1 MSNPEEQVKQTTI
14 QTGNQMKIAT
24 RKIPAWGVLIGT
36 LLLALGQALGQ
47 SLPLQIR
54 QDDTQ
59 YNYQS
64 AAGVPLSSTSGDPA
78 GSDGRAPRQQEPL
91 TINPPTANQFSGFIS
106 WGAVAAP
113 AQPSVPWD
121 ETVPS
126 TKRLRSSFTYAGN
139 AANIGLPHGPKID
152 VQVVLQRAQ
161 VGAPYLSRSVSFLFG
176 DIISPPEED
185 EDGNKLESVLP
196 SSYWLVKPH
205 LLPVKSES
213 AGVAGSSVSVTVSAT
228 LRKYS
233 TGDVLI
239 FSSGGELALTADAS
253 AGDTT
258 LTGDLTEANIADGE
272 TGTIKHEL
280 KGYYYSPHARTVFA
294 IQPGPIEIIW
304 LKATPHSGTPTD
316 STDTDKWHESVGNY
330 YRLYKKRY
338 LVSGSA
344 TKTPRKIY
352 WNQAGYDGPHVSI
365 PTTVIGDLHIVYNS
379 SFPEEVTNGIQ
390 AMTGGATSSGENKD
404 TAVYKY
410 TLKYESDS
418 LKALNATGRVFVEL
432 LSDLLE
438 DGETRHHLGFEI
450 VDVFKHST
458 PAAVT
463 TELGDLVLPANRIV
477 ESDALLHPKP
487 VVHVGAK
494 EFAYKAGG
502 FGGGKI
508 RYYAARE
515 TKNLNDYQIDWM
527 EEGLEGILWPARHV
541 RYKFIWPEDPAS
553 YSHYLRPTATAEQA
567 ASTAVKLPLDNVPFI
582 QYQDPLDRP
591 RAHLSPTYEFYTDL
605 DKDHPQHR
613 TLLRFTSG
621 KNIYF
626 ERVFS
631 WLESG
636 LLSDLGA
643 EFWVPAR
650 DLKIWG
656 TSADPLAGLKYDDTA
671 TDQTDQVTILKT
683 GFLSSDQM
691 EAPRYITQTV
701 DVGARI
707 QAPTGELGAGD
718 ADYWAGYILV
728 EAGDAYN
735 ENAYIDP
742 IVNGFE
748 AANLGAIIPVNA
760 DPNADP
766 PKNIIEVYWYRKN
779 GADAKKGFKPTYWPA
794 AFGRYTLQWPGAP
807 KEIVLAS
814 NDGSGALSSLEANGS
829 IYVQNDSTKVGYN
842 PNEEH
847 ALMLAG
853 QAYALRDD
861 LNITS
866 GEGYSSDPHVLLS
879 YTGSDGRPSMSVF
892 KVLREKPSEGIVFD
906 YITEAGQILQ
916 APMPLPLLAKPVGVK
931 DGTRKNY
938 NTEPPTT
945 GGDLPGGWYAA
956 TPIERAEYDL
966 YQQFTY
972 EDRKGN
978 HWVYRGLHAGPPA
991 LVAGTYDPAEDAF
1004 DAKTAEATATAK
1016 VGVAFSY
1023 TLHTSRRPSTL
1034 LLSASESRPLPAW
1047 LSINGMT
1054 LSRKPHTNVG
1064 AAAIV
1069 DLVVTPLDGSAAVTK
1084 RLNITISSD
1093 ANVAAVGQ
1101 AAMDLS
1107 YDSGGVTQVLGN
1119 RPPALAAAPT
1129 PANSFAMR
1137 FYYKTLPGF
1146 AWPGEATP
1154 PVEGSIVPYLRP
1166 VGSGADAGA
1175 SATESLEIVY
1185 RPVWPADTPVL
1196 NLSETLTNAKKGLP
1210 AVRGQSSLKVL
1221 YQQAIAK
1228 AVASGED
1235 AASVTLHDPTREKSS
1250 ALVKIPSSVKTSA
1263 YFGKTYFPNLPP
1275 HLSQRLFY
1283 DPNRGS
1289 DGELVFGGKFV
1300 DEAVGEKYL
1309 LLNVLS
1315 NNEVT
1320 QVKALCAT
1328 SDPDY
1333 NPWTEA
1339 INDLTTKVETFYE
1352 PVAYD
1357 SATGFGPG
1365 QWVANTSTSSVT
1377 GYSGDSADGAK
1388 TYRNIELVKV
1398 THDDSAVDS
1407 YALSASGPGVG
1418 YVTLISNDG
1427 NDPSKSGL
1435 PVSVHIIRVGQPMY
1449 RGEIKVLYSSNPLD
1463 EKVTFQHTADLAAK
1477 FDEFNYEW
1485 MIQPP
1490 VDGADP
1496 KVYYASN
1503 DTGYDLNNPK
1513 ALASGWTPLADG
1525 RGSGIHRYMLG
1536 GSGIQTLSDNY
1547 IIMRYRPTVE
1557 THPGYGDTD
1566 GTAGLSL
1573 AEIEQ
1578 AWSEW
1583 TVPQL
1588 AEGWIKRVLA
1598 GINPF
1603 EQRATDMFN
1612 NSVNTQGSML
1622 TQAGKRWEGD
1632 IALNLENIND
1642 HGLLEIYE
1650 TVLNRGKML
1659 SLEAGINY
1667 GPANDALLL
1676 AAGYI
1681 NDLYMM
1687 VGNDGWADA
1696 ANPTIGIGTKDRT
1709 YGDIATALFAFKGQM
1724 PSLLEE
1730 ELALLRGRDDF
1741 MQPGVETGPVYNRMF
1756 WNYTRGIDSGEV
1768 IYALNYNI
1776 QEDQGATLDG
1786 AINAADAARMY
1797 PQGHGDAYGHYLSAL
1812 KGYYKLLTDVD
1823 FTWTPRTEAVT
1834 VLGKPVQVDY
1844 MDERKFAAAAS
1855 ALARAGNQIFDLT
1868 WRRDYEPGQDSGWA
1882 HFEQT
1887 RQNDRRSHTEG
1898 DTTVQS
1904 KRRWGMDHWA
1914 SRNGIGT
1921 MVNWVVGN
1929 AMLPAVDTDPAHEGI
1944 QKIDRTTV
1952 PELNELTTFATDLQT
1967 SLDNAE
1973 GHLTPL
1979 GLPEDALAF
1988 DVNPNSMA
1996 GKTQDI
2002 KTHYEQI
2009 KGRANKALAN
2019 AVSSFDDSKDVT
2031 RLMRSEE
2038 DSLTDLQSTVA
2049 QQELAYNHQ
2058 LIELYGTPYPS
2069 DVGPGKTYEK
2079 DYYGPDLVHFM
2090 YPEIPEEVFPNTW
2103 SYTEDNVIEVNIRD
2117 VPKDWLD
2124 VDWAADT
2131 EANPATVGVKWPDT
2145 KFTDVFTKEFNIG
2158 KHGFLTKPS
2167 GWTGKRASPGELQQA
2182 MSDVILTH
2190 NRLRQAVNDAA
2201 GSRNDFVRAMDLL
2214 TAQLDTKA
2222 EIRAK
2227 NKDLLI
2233 ADEILHATKAVTAIW
2248 EQYIDSFGDQLT
2260 ELAIGSAEALPS
2272 NFVVGMATGGDLTA
2286 PARAAMVTAGLL
2298 TAGVQDSFKIARISV
2313 VKALEMSITTARRWS
2328 EFDYIAPRGS
2338 LMDVRQ
2344 AVYDLTQQVG
2354 ESHAHLWTINEQY
2367 RKLDDARA
2375 RYRALVAKGDRI
2387 QLERTNFRKRSA
2399 DVVQGFR
2406 TRDAAFRI
2414 FRNEK
2419 LERYKTLYDLAAQY
2433 TYLSAKAYDY
2443 ETGLLNTAKG
2453 REFIKRIVNS
2463 RALGVVKD
2471 GEPQYAASNTGD
2483 PGLSSILAE
2492 MHADWDVL
2500 KGRLGFNNPDTYGTT
2515 VSMRGEKYRILPG
2528 ADGLDT
2534 WRDVLENARR
2544 KDIRQD
2550 ADVSRFCMQVDSGDG
2565 LPVPGLVIEFSTVI
2579 TDGLN
2584 LFGNP
2589 LAPADSY
2596 FSPSS
2601 FANKIHAVG
2610 IAFNGYKGMTD
2621 PNSNSNTVG
2630 GAGGTTPATPGGG
2643 FLDPSGLSATP
2654 YVYLVPVGVD
2664 SMRSPPLGD
2673 AGGVRSWNVQDVA
2686 VPMPFNIGASELNSK
2701 KLWQSSDSLSEELF
2715 TIRKHQAFRAVSTAS
2730 VFNDNP
2736 EMLADNYTNTR
2747 LIGRSVW
2754 NSKWKL
2760 VIPGRS
2766 LLNDPDEGLDRFIQT
2781 VNDIQVH
2788 FHTYS
2793 YSGN

>member
-1 MSNPEEQVKQTTI
+1 
-14 QTGNQMKIAT
+14 MKITT
-24 RKIPAWGVLIGT
+24 RKTPTWGVLIGT
-36 LLLALGQALGQ
+36 LLLALGQALAQ
-47 SLPLQIR
+47 TLPLEIR
-54 QDDTQ
+54 QDYTQ

-64 AAGVPLSSTSGDPA
+64 AAGVPLSSTSGNPA
-78 GSDGRAPRQQEPL
+78 GSDGRAPVASAQQTANL
-91 TINPPTANQFSGFIS
+91 TINPPTANQFGGLIS

-113 AQPSVPWD
+113 
-121 ETVPS
+121 ETMS
-126 TKRLRSSFTYAGN
+126 GLTSGISYSGN
-139 AANIGLPHGPKID
+139 AAYIGLPHGGTGSS
-152 VQVVLQRAQ
+152 QVVLQRAQ
-161 VGAPYLSRSVSFLFG
+161 VGAPYLNRPVSYLFG
-176 DIISPPEED
+176 GIISPPEED
-185 EDGNKLESVLP
+185 EDGAKLVGVLP
-196 SSYWLVKPH
+196 SAYWLTQPH
-205 LLPVKSES
+205 LLTS
-213 AGVAGSSVSVTVSAT
+213 
-228 LRKYS
+228 
-233 TGDVLI
+233 
-239 FSSGGELALTADAS
+239 
-253 AGDTT
+253 DTT
-258 LTGDLTEANIADGE
+258 HEA
-272 TGTIKHEL
+272 
-280 KGYYYSPHARTVFA
+280 KGYYYSSHARAVFA

-304 LKATPHSGTPTD
+304 RRATPESSQPSD
-316 STDTDKWHESVGNY
+316 STDTTKWHESVGNFF
-330 YRLYKKRY
+330 RLHKKRY
-338 LVSGSA
+338 IVSGSA
-344 TKTPRKIY
+344 TKAPKKIY
-352 WNQAGYDGPHVSI
+352 WNQAGYDGPQVSI
-365 PTTVIGDLHIVYNS
+365 PITTIGAMKIVYNS
-379 SFPEEVTNGIQ
+379 NFPKEVSVGIPAQ
-390 AMTGGATSSGENKD
+390 SGGATSSGSNND
-404 TAVYKY
+404 IAVYKY
-410 TLKYESDS
+410 TLAYESGN
-418 LKALNATGRVFVEL
+418 LKALNAEGRVFVEL
-432 LSDLLE
+432 LGDLRE
-438 DGETRHHLGFEI
+438 DGVTRYHLGFEI

-458 PAAVT
+458 PASVT
-463 TELGDLVLPANRIV
+463 TELGDPV
-477 ESDALLHPKP
+477 EPTEAPVSEKDALLHAKP
-487 VVHVGAK
+487 LLQIGAK
-494 EFAYKAGG
+494 EFAYMTGG
-502 FGGGKI
+502 FEGSKI
-508 RYYAARE
+508 RYYAVRE
-515 TKNLNDYQIDWM
+515 TKNLNDYQIHWM
-527 EEGLEGILWPARHV
+527 EEGLEGILWPSRHV
-541 RYKFIWPEDPAS
+541 RYKFIWPEDPS
-553 YSHYLRPTATAEQA
+553 RYSHYARPTVTNSRTA
-567 ASTAVKLPLDNVPFI
+567 ASTAVKLPLGNVPFI
-582 QYQDPLDRP
+582 QYQDPLDGP

-605 DKDHPQHR
+605 DANYPQHR
-613 TLLRFTSG
+613 TLLRFNSG
-621 KNIYF
+621 ENIYF

-636 LLSDLGA
+636 LKAASLGQSALGA
-643 EFWVPAR
+643 KFWVPAR

-656 TSADPLAGLKYDDTA
+656 TSSAPLAGNKYDSTA
-671 TDQTDQVTILKT
+671 TDPVTTLKT
-683 GFLSSDQM
+683 GFLSSDQLQ
-691 EAPRYITQTV
+691 APRYITETV

-707 QAPTGELGAGD
+707 HAPTGELGAAG
-718 ADYWAGYILV
+718 ADYWAGYILI

-735 ENAYIDP
+735 ERAYIDP
-742 IVNGFE
+742 IANGFE
-748 AANLGAIIPVNA
+748 TANKGAIIPVNA
-760 DPNADP
+760 DPAN
-766 PKNIIEVYWYRKN
+766 NTLEVYWYRKN
-779 GADAKKGFKPTYWPA
+779 GADAKKGFEPTYWPA
-794 AFGRYTLQWPGAP
+794 AFGRYTLQWPSAP

-814 NDGSGALSSLEANGS
+814 NDGSGALSSVEAKGS
-829 IYVQNDSTKVGYN
+829 IYVQNDSTKIGYN

-853 QAYALRDD
+853 QGYALRDD

-866 GEGYSSDPHVLLS
+866 GDSYSSDPHVLLS
-879 YTGSDGRPSMSVF
+879 YTESDERPSMSVF

-906 YITEAGQILQ
+906 YITEAGQMLQ
-916 APMPLPLLAKPVGVK
+916 APMPLPLLAKPVEGSGASRV
-931 DGTRKNY
+931 NF
-938 NTEPPTT
+938 NTEPPVT
-945 GGDLPGGWYAA
+945 GGDLPTGWVEA
-956 TPIERAEYDL
+956 THLQDYGL
-966 YQQFTY
+966 YKQFTY

-978 HWVYRGLHAGPPA
+978 HWVYRGLHAGPPT
-991 LVAGTYDPAEDAF
+991 LVVGTYNPAGDAF
-1004 DAKTAEATATAK
+1004 DAQASSATATAK

-1023 TLHTSRRPSTL
+1023 TMHTSRRPATLTMAASSTT
-1034 LLSASESRPLPAW
+1034 PLPPW
-1047 LSINGMT
+1047 LSINGLT
-1054 LSRKPHTNVG
+1054 LSGTAQGADVG
-1064 AAAIV
+1064 TASV
-1069 DLVVTPLDGSAAVTK
+1069 DLVVTPQDDSATVTK
-1084 RLNITISSD
+1084 TLNITVSSD
-1093 ANVAAVGQ
+1093 ASVAAVGQ
-1101 AAMDLS
+1101 AAMNLS
-1107 YDSGGVTQVLGN
+1107 YDANGVTQELGN

-1129 PANSFAMR
+1129 PANSFTMR

-1146 AWPGEATP
+1146 AWPSATTP
-1154 PVEGSIVPYLRP
+1154 PVEGSIVPYLRT
-1166 VGSGADAGA
+1166 VGSTVDAGA
-1175 SATESLEIVY
+1175 SATPSLDIVY

-1221 YQQAIAK
+1221 YQQSIAK
-1228 AVASGED
+1228 AVASGEN
-1235 AASVTLHDPTREKSS
+1235 AASAKLHDPTREKSY
-1250 ALVKIPSSVKTSA
+1250 ALGDSVRSKIPASVKTSS
-1263 YFGKTYFPNLPP
+1263 YLGRTYFPNLPP
-1275 HLSQRLFY
+1275 HLSQRIFF

-1289 DGELVFGGKFV
+1289 NGHLVFGGKFV

-1315 NNEVT
+1315 ASEVAE
-1320 QVKALCAT
+1320 VKALCHSTDTDKTAWDNAVDGLRT
-1328 SDPDY
+1328 S
-1333 NPWTEA
+1333 
-1339 INDLTTKVETFYE
+1339 VETFYE
-1352 PVAYD
+1352 PTDRA
-1357 SATGFGPG
+1357 G
-1365 QWVANTSTSSVT
+1365 QWVANTRTSAIT
-1377 GYSGDSADGAK
+1377 GLSGDSADGVK
-1388 TYRNIELVKV
+1388 PYGITELAKV
-1398 THDDSAVDS
+1398 THDDTAVDS

-1427 NDPSKSGL
+1427 NDPGKSGL
-1435 PVSVHIIRVGQPMY
+1435 PVSMHIIRVGQPMY

-1477 FDEFNYEW
+1477 FGEFNYEW

-1496 KVYYASN
+1496 KVYYATN
-1503 DTGYDLNNPK
+1503 DTGYDSNNPK
-1513 ALASGWTPLADG
+1513 ALASGWTPLTG
-1525 RGSGIHRYMLG
+1525 GSGAGIHRYILG

-1547 IIMRYRPTVE
+1547 IIMRYRPTVA

-1566 GTAGLSL
+1566 GTAGLSD

-1603 EQRATDMFN
+1603 GQRVTDMFN

-1632 IALNLENIND
+1632 IALNLDNIND

-1659 SLEAGINY
+1659 SIESGINY

-1724 PSLLEE
+1724 SSLLEE

-1776 QEDQGATLDG
+1776 QEDQGATPDG

-1823 FTWTPRTEAVT
+1823 FTWAPRTEAVT
-1834 VLGKPVQVDY
+1834 VLGKPVQIDY

-1882 HFEQT
+1882 HFEQS
-1887 RQNDRRSHTEG
+1887 RINDRRSHTEG

-1929 AMLPAVDTDPAHEGI
+1929 AMLPAVDTDPSHEGI

-1952 PELNELTTFATDLQT
+1952 PELSELTVFAAGLQT

-1996 GKTQDI
+1996 GNGI
-2002 KTHYEQI
+2002 ETHYEQI
-2009 KGRANKALAN
+2009 TGRANKALAN
-2019 AVSSFDDSKDVT
+2019 AVSAFEDSKDVT
-2031 RLMRSEE
+2031 RMMRSEE
-2038 DSLTDLQSTVA
+2038 DSLADLQSTVD
-2049 QQELAYNHQ
+2049 QQELAYKHQ
-2058 LIELYGTPYPS
+2058 LIELYGTPYAS
-2069 DVGPGKTYEK
+2069 DVGPGKTYAK
-2079 DYYGPDLVHFM
+2079 DYSGPDLVHFM
-2090 YPEIPEEVFPNTW
+2090 YPEMPEEIFPETW
-2103 SYTEDNVIEVNIRD
+2103 SYTENNSIEVNIRD
-2117 VPKDWLD
+2117 VPTDWLEVEWTA
-2124 VDWAADT
+2124 VDW
-2131 EANPATVGVKWPDT
+2131 PATSFANVYNNT
-2145 KFTDVFTKEFNIG
+2145 INIG
-2158 KHGFLTKPS
+2158 SAGFPAKPS
-2167 GWTGKRASPGELQQA
+2167 GWAGKRASPGKLQQA

-2190 NRLRQAVNDAA
+2190 TRLRQAVNDAA
-2201 GSRNDFVRAMDLL
+2201 GSRNDFVRAMELL
-2214 TAQLDTKA
+2214 SAQLNTKA
-2222 EIRAK
+2222 EIRAR

-2233 ADEILHATKAVTAIW
+2233 AEQTLEAATAVNDTITLISDNSSNLIA
-2248 EQYIDSFGDQLT
+2248 D
-2260 ELAIGSAEALPS
+2260 LADALSEALPN
-2272 NFVVGMATGGDLTA
+2272 NFLVGMSSGGDLTSTGRSA
-2286 PARAAMVTAGLL
+2286 LKATGSASKSLMKML
-2298 TAGVQDSFKIARISV
+2298 TIIRHSII
-2313 VKALEMSITTARRWS
+2313 KALEVGTSTAQRWS
-2328 EFDYIAPRGS
+2328 EFDYIAPRER

-2344 AVYDLTQQVG
+2344 QVYDLTQQVG
-2354 ESHAHLWTINEQY
+2354 ETHAHLWTINEQL
-2367 RKLDDARA
+2367 RKLEDARA
-2375 RYRALVAKGDRI
+2375 HYRTLVAKGDQI
-2387 QLERTNFRKRSA
+2387 QLERTNFRKDSA
-2399 DVVQGFR
+2399 AVVQGFR

-2419 LERYKTLYDLAAQY
+2419 LERYKTLFDLAAQY
-2433 TYLSAKAYDY
+2433 TYLAAKAYDY
-2443 ETGLLNTAKG
+2443 ETGLLHTEKG
-2453 REFIKRIVNS
+2453 KQFVKRIVNS

-2471 GEPQYAASNTGD
+2471 GQPQYAASNTGD

-2492 MHADWDVL
+2492 MQADWDVL

-2515 VSMRGEKYRILPG
+2515 VSMRGGKYRILPS
-2528 ADGLDT
+2528 ADGSDS
-2534 WRDVLENARR
+2534 WRDVLEKART

-2550 ADVSRFCMQVDSGDG
+2550 ADVSRYCMQVDSGDG
-2565 LPVPGLVIEFSTVI
+2565 LPVPGLVIEFTTTIS
-2579 TDGLN
+2579 DGLN
-2584 LFGNP
+2584 LFGKP

-2610 IAFNGYKGMTD
+2610 IAFNGYQGIAD
-2621 PNSNSNTVG
+2621 PNSNSGTVG
-2630 GAGGTTPATPGGG
+2630 GAGGDSPGSPGGG
-2643 FLDPSGLSATP
+2643 FLDPNGLSATP

-2673 AGGVRSWNVQDVA
+2673 ASGVRSWNVKDVA
-2686 VPMPFNIGASELNSK
+2686 VPMPFNIGASELNNK

-2730 VFNDNP
+2730 VFKDNSRMFP
-2736 EMLADNYTNTR
+2736 DNYTNTR

-2781 VNDIQVH
+2781 VNDIKIH
-2788 FHTYS
+2788 FQTYS

>member
-1 MSNPEEQVKQTTI
+1 MSNSEEQMKQITI
-14 QTGNQMKIAT
+14 QTGTQMKIT
-24 RKIPAWGVLIGT
+24 TKKIPTWGVLSGV

-47 SLPLQIR
+47 TLPLEIR
-54 QDDTQ
+54 QDKTL

-64 AAGVPLSSTSGDPA
+64 AKGVPISTTVDA
-78 GSDGRAPRQQEPL
+78 AIGSDGRAPTASAQGASSL

-113 AQPSVPWD
+113 ETPSGL
-121 ETVPS
+121 TAGIS
-126 TKRLRSSFTYAGN
+126 YSGN
-139 AANIGLPHGPKID
+139 AANIKLPHGGSGSS
-152 VQVVLQRAQ
+152 QVVLMRAQ
-161 VGAPYLSRSVSFLFG
+161 VGAPFLNRPVSFLFG
-176 DIISPPEED
+176 GIIPPPEED
-185 EDGNKLESVLP
+185 EAGDKLADSVLP
-196 SSYWLVKPH
+196 STYWLGQPH
-205 LLPVKSES
+205 LL
-213 AGVAGSSVSVTVSAT
+213 
-228 LRKYS
+228 S
-233 TGDVLI
+233 T
-239 FSSGGELALTADAS
+239 
-253 AGDTT
+253 DTT
-258 LTGDLTEANIADGE
+258 HEA
-272 TGTIKHEL
+272 
-280 KGYYYSPHARTVFA
+280 KGYYYSAHARTVFA
-294 IQPGPIEIIW
+294 IQPGPVEIIW
-304 LKATPHSGTPTD
+304 RKATPVSSTPSD
-316 STDTDKWHESVGNY
+316 HTDTDKWYQSVGNY
-330 YRLYKKRY
+330 YRLHKMRY
-338 LVSGSA
+338 VVSGSA
-344 TKTPRKIY
+344 SKTPKKIY
-352 WNQAGYDGPHVSI
+352 WNQAGYDGPQVSI
-365 PTTVIGDLHIVYNS
+365 PTTTIGALHIVYNK
-379 SFPEEVTNGIQ
+379 SFKEEVEGEGIPAQ
-390 AMTGGATSSGENKD
+390 SGGATSSGNNTD
-404 TAVYKY
+404 IAVYKY
-410 TLKYESDS
+410 TLKYDS
-418 LKALNATGRVFVEL
+418 GNLKALNAEGRVFVEL
-432 LSDLLE
+432 LGDLRE
-438 DGETRHHLGFEI
+438 DGTTRYHLGFEI
-450 VDVFKHST
+450 VDVFKHSA
-458 PAAVT
+458 PASVT
-463 TELGDLVLPANRIV
+463 TELGDPVYPTAAPV
-477 ESDALLHPKP
+477 SEKDALLHPAP
-487 VVHVGAK
+487 LLQIGAK
-494 EFAYKAGG
+494 EFAYMTGG
-502 FGGGKI
+502 FGGSKI
-508 RYYAARE
+508 RYYAVRE
-515 TKNLNDYQIDWM
+515 TKNLNDYQIHWM

-541 RYKFIWPEDPAS
+541 RYKFIWPEDPAR
-553 YSHYLRPTATAEQA
+553 YSHYVRPTVTTARTA
-567 ASTAVKLPLDNVPFI
+567 ASTAVKLPLGNVPFI
-582 QYQDPLDRP
+582 QYQDALDGP

-605 DKDHPQHR
+605 DTNYPQHR
-613 TLLRFTSG
+613 TLLRFSSG
-621 KNIYF
+621 ENIYF

-636 LLSDLGA
+636 LKAESLGLSALGA
-643 EFWVPAR
+643 KFWVPAR

-656 TSADPLAGLKYDDTA
+656 TSAAPLAGLKYDSIAA
-671 TDQTDQVTILKT
+671 TPVTTLKT
-683 GFLSSDQM
+683 GFLASDQLM
-691 EAPRYITQTV
+691 TPRYITQTV

-707 QAPTGELGAGD
+707 QAPTGEIGASG
-718 ADYWAGYILV
+718 ADYWAGYILI
-728 EAGDAYN
+728 EAGDSYN
-735 ENAYIDP
+735 EKAYIDP
-742 IVNGFE
+742 IANGFD
-748 AANLGAIIPVNA
+748 AANKGAIIPVNA
-760 DPNADP
+760 DSANS
-766 PKNIIEVYWYRKN
+766 KNTLEVYWYRKN

-794 AFGRYTLQWPGAP
+794 AFGRYTIQWPSVP
-807 KEIVLAS
+807 KEIVMAS
-814 NDGSGALSSLEANGS
+814 NDGTGAMSSVEAKGS
-829 IYVQNDSTKVGYN
+829 IYVQNDSAKIGYN

-853 QAYALRDD
+853 QGYALRDD
-861 LNITS
+861 LNIKS
-866 GEGYSSDPHVLLS
+866 GTGYSSHPHVLID
-879 YTGSDGRPSMSVF
+879 YTAPDGRPSMSVF

-906 YITEAGQILQ
+906 YITEAGQMLQ
-916 APMPLPLLAKPVGVK
+916 APMPMPLLAKPVGVK
-931 DGTRKNY
+931 AGNRENY
-938 NTEPPTT
+938 NTEPPVT
-945 GGDLPGGWYAA
+945 GGDLPTGWIEA
-956 TPIERAEYDL
+956 THQAEFGL
-966 YQQFTY
+966 YKKFTY

-978 HWVYRGLHAGPPA
+978 HWVYRGLHDGPPT
-991 LVAGTYDPAEDAF
+991 LVAGTYDASGF
-1004 DAKTAEATATAK
+1004 DTQATPATATAK
-1016 VGVAFSY
+1016 VGEAFSY
-1023 TLHTSRRPSTL
+1023 TVHTSRRPATL
-1034 LLSASESRPLPAW
+1034 LLSASSSTPLPAW

-1054 LSRKPHTNVG
+1054 LSGTAQGSDADADIN
-1064 AAAIV
+1064 
-1069 DLVVTPLDGSAAVTK
+1069 LVITPLDGSAAVVKT
-1084 RLNITISSD
+1084 LNITVSSD
-1093 ANVAAVGQ
+1093 ASVAAVGQ
-1101 AAMDLS
+1101 AAMSLS
-1107 YDSGGVTQVLGN
+1107 YDDVGVTQELGN
-1119 RPPALAAAPT
+1119 RPPDLAAVPT
-1129 PANSFAMR
+1129 AANSFNMR

-1146 AWPGEATP
+1146 AWPSDTTP
-1154 PVEGSIVPYLRP
+1154 PAEGSIVPYLRP
-1166 VGSGADAGA
+1166 EGSTADAGA
-1175 SATESLEIVY
+1175 SGTPSLDIVY

-1210 AVRGQSSLKVL
+1210 AVRGQTSIKVL
-1221 YQQAIAK
+1221 YQQSIAK
-1228 AVASGED
+1228 AVASGEG
-1235 AASVTLHDPTREKSS
+1235 AASVILHDPTREKSY
-1250 ALVKIPSSVKTSA
+1250 ALGDSVLSKIPASVKTS
-1263 YFGKTYFPNLPP
+1263 YYLGKTYFPNLPP
-1275 HLSQRLFY
+1275 HLSQRLFF
-1283 DPNRGS
+1283 DANRGT
-1289 DGELVFGGKFV
+1289 DGHLVFGGKFV

-1315 NNEVT
+1315 AGEIDL
-1320 QVKALCAT
+1320 VKALCDSTDTDHTAWDNAVDGLST
-1328 SDPDY
+1328 S
-1333 NPWTEA
+1333 
-1339 INDLTTKVETFYE
+1339 VETFYE
-1352 PVAYD
+1352 PDDRA
-1357 SATGFGPG
+1357 G
-1365 QWVANTSTSSVT
+1365 QWVANTTTSAIIGLSN
-1377 GYSGDSADGAK
+1377 DSADGVKPYGITA
-1388 TYRNIELVKV
+1388 LAKV
-1398 THDDSAVDS
+1398 THDDTAVDS

-1427 NDPSKSGL
+1427 NDPGKSGL

-1463 EKVTFQHTADLAAK
+1463 EKVTFQHTADLAAN
-1477 FDEFNYEW
+1477 FAHFNYEW

-1496 KVYYASN
+1496 KVYYATT
-1503 DTGYDLNNPK
+1503 DTGYDSSNPK
-1513 ALASGWTPLADG
+1513 ALASGWTPLDG
-1525 RGSGIHRYMLG
+1525 GSGVGIHRYILG

-1547 IIMRYRPTVE
+1547 IIMRYRPTDT

-1566 GTAGLSL
+1566 SSGGLSV
-1573 AEIEQ
+1573 AETEA

-1603 EQRATDMFN
+1603 GQRVTDMFN

-1632 IALNLENIND
+1632 IALNLDNIND

-1659 SLEAGINY
+1659 SVEAGINY

-1823 FTWTPRTEAVT
+1823 FTWVPRTEAVT

-1882 HFEQT
+1882 HFEQSRT
-1887 RQNDRRSHTEG
+1887 NDRRSHTEG
-1898 DTTVQS
+1898 VATVQS

-1929 AMLPAVDTDPAHEGI
+1929 AMLPAVDTDPSHEGI

-1952 PELNELTTFATDLQT
+1952 PELMQLTSFATDLQT

-1988 DVNPNSMA
+1988 DVNPNNMA
-1996 GKTQDI
+1996 GKSI
-2002 KTHYEQI
+2002 ETHYEQI
-2009 KGRANKALAN
+2009 AGRANKALAN
-2019 AVSSFDDSKDVT
+2019 AVSAFDDSKYVT

-2038 DSLTDLQSTVA
+2038 DSLADLQTTVA
-2049 QQELAYNHQ
+2049 QQELAYKHQ

-2069 DVGPGKTYEK
+2069 DVGPGKTYAK
-2079 DYYGPDLVHFM
+2079 DYSGPDLIHFM
-2090 YPEIPEEVFPNTW
+2090 YPEMPEMSFPGTW
-2103 SYTEDNVIEVNIRD
+2103 SYTEDNSIEVNIRD
-2117 VPKDWLD
+2117 VPTTWLTD
-2124 VDWAADT
+2124 SWSSVD
-2131 EANPATVGVKWPDT
+2131 WPDT
-2145 KFTDVFTKEFNIG
+2145 SFTDVYTNTINIG
-2158 KHGFLTKPS
+2158 SAGFPAKPS
-2167 GWTGKRASPGELQQA
+2167 GWAGKRYSPGKLQQA

-2190 NRLRQAVNDAA
+2190 TRLRQAVNDAA

-2214 TAQLDTKA
+2214 TANLTTKA

-2233 ADEILHATKAVTAIW
+2233 ADQVLEAATAVNEVLGVLLADTAEKITGTA
-2248 EQYIDSFGDQLT
+2248 EAVS
-2260 ELAIGSAEALPS
+2260 EALPS
-2272 NFVVGMATGGDLTA
+2272 NFVVGMASGGDLTA
-2286 PARAAMVTAGLL
+2286 PARSALKSAGLL
-2298 TAGVQDSFKIARISV
+2298 TEAV
-2313 VKALEMSITTARRWS
+2313 VDGTKLIRLAIMRALEIATSTARRWS
-2328 EFDYIAPRGS
+2328 EFDYIAPRERK
-2338 LMDVRQ
+2338 MDVRQ

-2354 ESHAHLWTINEQY
+2354 ETHAHLWTINEQF

-2375 RYRALVAKGDRI
+2375 HYRALLAKGDRI
-2387 QLERTNFRKRSA
+2387 QLERTNFRKRSSA
-2399 DVVQGFR
+2399 VVQGFR

-2419 LERYKTLYDLAAQY
+2419 LERYKTLFDLAAQY

-2443 ETGLLNTAKG
+2443 ETGLLHTDKG
-2453 REFIKRIVNS
+2453 RQFVKRIVNS

-2471 GEPQYAASNTGD
+2471 GQPQYAASNTGD
-2483 PGLSSILAE
+2483 PGLSSVLAE
-2492 MHADWDVL
+2492 MRADWDVL

-2528 ADGLDT
+2528 TDGLDT

-2544 KDIRQD
+2544 KDIRMD
-2550 ADVSRFCMQVDSGDG
+2550 ADVSRFCMQIDNGDG
-2565 LPVPGLVIEFSTVI
+2565 LPVPGLILEFSTTI
-2579 TDGLN
+2579 SDGLN
-2584 LFGNP
+2584 LFGKP

-2610 IAFNGYKGMTD
+2610 IAFNGYQGIAD

-2630 GAGGTTPATPGGG
+2630 GAGGYSPSSPGGG
-2643 FLDPSGLSATP
+2643 FLDPNGLSATP
-2654 YVYLVPVGVD
+2654 YVYFVPVGVD

-2673 AGGVRSWNVQDVA
+2673 ASTVRSWNVKDVA
-2686 VPMPFNIGASELNSK
+2686 VPMPFNIGASDLNSK
-2701 KLWQSSDSLSEELF
+2701 QLWQSSDSLSEELF

-2730 VFNDNP
+2730 VFKDNSRMFP
-2736 EMLADNYTNTR
+2736 DNYTNTR

-2781 VNDIQVH
+2781 VNDIKIH